1 MKPAA
6 YLLTVGLLVID
17 RVGGRVL
24 RQVVLVGTAL
34 IAAAGSAFGQAR
46 CDAVG
51 PHRIHTCV
59 YAGEGPTLVLAA
71 GAGQDSRTWSPLLE
85 PLSALGS
92 VVTFDRPGLGL
103 SPDVNGP
110 RTPTL
115 IAWELREVLSWLGV
129 SGPVVLI
136 GHSMGGV
143 HALRYA
149 DLFPEDV
156 AAVVLLDTP
165 PPGFERDRLGLL
177 SAQEREDRR
186 RALAEG
192 RSRAT
197 AVVGRERDGAAA
209 ERWEF
214 DRFPAEVPLFVVVA
228 DRQDFGAVRNVE
240 AHRDLWVLRSSQWLE
255 MSMSAEL
262 VVASG
267 SGHMVH
273 HDRPQLVVDVVARLI
288 DRVN

>member
-1 MKPAA
+1 MRWSAH
-6 YLLTVGLLVID
+6 LLIQVLGID
-17 RVGGRVL
+17 RIRGRVR
-24 RQVVLVGTAL
+24 RQVVLTGTAL
-34 IAAAGSAFGQAR
+34 IAAAGSAFGQER

-85 PLSALGS
+85 PLRALGS
-92 VVTFDRPGLGL
+92 VVTFDRPGLGR
-103 SPDVNGP
+103 SPEVSGP

-115 IAWELREVLSWLGV
+115 IARELRAALDELGV

-149 DLFPEDV
+149 DLFPDDV

-165 PPGFERDRLGLL
+165 PPGFERDRLELL

-192 RSRAT
+192 RSRAA

-209 ERWEF
+209 ERWAF
-214 DRFPAEVPLFVVVA
+214 DRFPAEVPLLVVVA
-228 DRQDFGAVRNVE
+228 DHQDFGEVGSVE
-240 AHRDLWVLRSSQWLE
+240 AHRDLWVRQSSQWLE
-255 MSMSAEL
+255 MSMRAEL
-262 VVASG
+262 VVAGG

-273 HDRPQLVVDVVARLI
+273 HDRPQLVVDAVARLV
-288 DRVN
+288 DRPN